1 MATKKTTELQPKF
14 DMPKE
19 VHDWI
24 ENANSKIQQQA
35 SRLVYLQGKIT
46 ALEADI
52 KDLKAYKQW
61 ASKRLT
67 QSDIGN

>member
-1 MATKKTTELQPKF
+1 MATKKPAAPQF

-24 ENANSKIQQQA
+24 ENATQKMQQQQ
-35 SRLVYLQGKIT
+35 SKLTYMQGKID
-46 ALEADI
+46 ALEAEAKI
-52 KDLKAYKQW
+52 LKQYKVW

-67 QSDIGN
+67 QGDIGN

>member
-1 MATKKTTELQPKF
+1 MATKKPAALQPQF

-24 ENANSKIQQQA
+24 ENATQKMQQQH
-35 SRLVYLQGKIT
+35 SKLTYMQGKIDT
-46 ALEADI
+46 LEEEN
-52 KDLKAYKQW
+52 KVLKQYKTW